1 MRRLVT
7 IHNCCRTT
15 YPPLGTQ
22 LLLIKFI
29 CYLNMVKKVQ
39 WQTDL
44 LPLDLPPCSNLKPI
58 IVDMGWS
65 QLFHC

>member
-1 MRRLVT
+1 
-7 IHNCCRTT
+7 
-15 YPPLGTQ
+15 
-22 LLLIKFI
+22 
-29 CYLNMVKKVQ
+29 MVKKVQ